1 MVNGITTDE
10 LSERFPL
17 LYQMAQLGSWPSVER
32 HGLLST
38 TALLDLFE
46 VRGDERFRIQSCHRP
61 ESIAINHTVHG
72 QAVIRD
78 QKPMSDRSV
87 CRALVGSGLKPADW
101 YRELNS
107 RVFFWLSEERLN
119 TLMNARAYRR
129 ERHTLFVVDTKRLVE
144 RHEHRIMLSAINSGC
159 TIPFPHKRDLK
170 TFRRI
175 AEYPYATR
183 KRNRDPIVEL
193 AVDYSVADFRD
204 FVTEVREAG
213 AEQPAKVVWK
223 L

>member
-1 MVNGITTDE
+1 MN
-10 LSERFPL
+10 
-17 LYQMAQLGSWPSVER
+17 ASVSSLAT
-32 HGLLST
+32 G
-38 TALLDLFE
+38 
-46 VRGDERFRIQSCHRP
+46 Q
-61 ESIAINHTVHG
+61 SIAINHAVHG
-72 QAVIRD
+72 RAVIRD

-129 ERHTLFVVDTKRLVE
+129 ERHTLFVVDTMRLVE

-159 TIPFPHKRDLK
+159 MGEGY
-170 TFRRI
+170 RI
-175 AEYPYATR
+175 
-183 KRNRDPIVEL
+183 
-193 AVDYSVADFRD
+193 DYSVPDVRD
-204 FVTEVREAG
+204 FVIEVREGG
-213 AEQPAKVVWK
+213 AEQPTKVVWK